1 MLFSLML
8 EVCGLYQFTNK
19 IKIRILD
26 KRKTKQFTK
35 TAVFGQAVVVH
46 AFHPNTRDAEEV
58 GTLVTSLVY
67 KS

>member
-8 EVCGLYQFTNK
+8 EVCGLYQITNK

-35 TAVFGQAVVVH
+35 TAVFGGAVVVH
-46 AFHPNTRDAEEV
+46 AFHPNTRDAEAA